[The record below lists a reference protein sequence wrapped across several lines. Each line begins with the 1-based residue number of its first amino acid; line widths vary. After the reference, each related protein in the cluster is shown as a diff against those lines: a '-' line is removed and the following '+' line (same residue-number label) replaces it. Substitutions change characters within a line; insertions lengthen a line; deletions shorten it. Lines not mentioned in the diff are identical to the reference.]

1 MLQQPPHAPT
11 FIFSSTV
18 PFIDQKNF
26 PELAVNHGQSTYPHV
41 RYRYDPAIN
50 KHSRPEAQCTP
61 KPVAQARAKP
71 VALIARGQ
79 LSMANHTLSA
89 ICSRRRAHYANRIT
103 IPFKASLVQ
112 HIAIIQVRS
121 SAWPP
126 NYGRPLCYQ
135 LTTANAALI
144 IPVKPVGRAHNM
156 LTLHCL

>member
-1 MLQQPPHAPT
+1 MYSNLHMRQPSCSVLLSHSLT
-11 FIFSSTV
+11 K
-18 PFIDQKNF
+18 KNF

-61 KPVAQARAKP
+61 KPVAQARTKP

-121 SAWPP
+121 IAH
-126 NYGRPLCYQ
+126 GRRTTVGPCATNSPQQMPL
-135 LTTANAALI
+135 
-144 IPVKPVGRAHNM
+144 
-156 LTLHCL
+156 